1 MNSTVLHRAKEV
13 KVIQS
18 GISQKVPYPSRN
30 TDNISQ
36 LFKLSSA
43 YFPMVMKEEV
53 AEGK

>member
-13 KVIQS
+13 KVIQTEM
-18 GISQKVPYPSRN
+18 SQKASYPSRN

-43 YFPMVMKEEV
+43 YFPMVMREEV
-53 AEGK
+53 AKGK